1 MFDCLKLQ
9 VNIIIFYNQ
18 FQGNLMM
25 LLKFKNCFS
34 HAHNSYE
41 Y

>member
-1 MFDCLKLQ
+1 MFDCLQSQ
-9 VNIIIFYNQ
+9 VDIIIFHNQ

-25 LLKFKNCFS
+25 LLKFKNHISRAF
-34 HAHNSYE
+34 NSYG